1 MTQSATAPE
10 KIRTKVNVA
19 ASTWVCFSAARQSS
33 ELLAKAIIAASVSR
47 KSRADFKSGV
57 VYRNGG
63 IVARLE
69 TSNDY
74 KATAADFA
82 GENSA
87 SAAVGGHCPLEQL
100 ARPRYSP

>member
-1 MTQSATAPE
+1 M
-10 KIRTKVNVA
+10 NVKLA
-19 ASTWVCFSAARQSS
+19 ASIFVSLSAARQSR
-33 ELLAKAIIAASVSR
+33 ELLAKAIIASVSR

-63 IVARLE
+63 IIARLE

-82 GENSA
+82 GDNTA
-87 SAAVGGHCPLEQL
+87 STGVGRQATLDEL
-100 ARPRYSP
+100 ARPRYSS

>member
-1 MTQSATAPE
+1 M
-10 KIRTKVNVA
+10 NVKLA
-19 ASTWVCFSAARQSS
+19 ASIFVSLSAARQSR
-33 ELLAKAIIAASVSR
+33 ELPANAIIAASVSR

-74 KATAADFA
+74 KATAAEFA
-82 GENSA
+82 GDNTA
-87 SAAVGGHCPLEQL
+87 SAGVGWQSPLDEL
-100 ARPRYSP
+100 A